1 MGFNYPPLATQATTA
16 PDTVTP
22 SGSPYVYQNL
32 LSTDVDIIVSG
43 GTVTAIDFSR
53 DGITFLLCGLLGGMY
68 RLNPGDRLR
77 VTYAVVP
84 TMKRIFR

>member
-1 MGFNYPPLATQATTA
+1 MGLSYPPLATLATTV
-16 PDTVTP
+16 PDTITP
-22 SGSPYVYQNL
+22 GASPYTFTNS

-53 DGITFLLCGLLGGMY
+53 DGVTFLLCGLLGGMY